1 MNAWARSFAALRM
14 TGTLPR
20 YERLP
25 KLQIATILAGWLL
38 LIVAPAGAGERA
50 EETPDALKNVGVT
63 ERLEAQVPLDLVFAD
78 SDGGQRTLG
87 TLFDGTRPVLLTMN
101 YSNCPRLCSLQLNG
115 LVQGMEQLEWNMG
128 DQFRVITVSIDPNES
143 PERAAATKH
152 RYMDGYGRYGP
163 ADGWHFLTGREENIR
178 KLADAIGFAYT
189 YVEETRQYAHAAV
202 TMVCTPGGRVS
213 RYLYGIEYKP
223 QTLRLA
229 LVEAGEGKVGS
240 TTDRILLLCAT
251 YDAASGSYAAAANKL
266 MAIGGGLTVLV
277 LGSALWVAW
286 RREARKKARCRPHA
300 GGSGRCS

>member
-1 MNAWARSFAALRM
+1 
-14 TGTLPR
+14 
-20 YERLP
+20 
-25 KLQIATILAGWLL
+25 
-38 LIVAPAGAGERA
+38 
-50 EETPDALKNVGVT
+50 
-63 ERLEAQVPLDLVFAD
+63 
-78 SDGGQRTLG
+78 
-87 TLFDGTRPVLLTMN
+87 MN

-152 RYMDGYGRYGP
+152 RYMDEYGRFGP

-251 YDAASGSYAAAANKL
+251 YDAASGSYAAAAGKL
-266 MAIGGGLTVLV
+266 MQIGGGLTVLV
-277 LGSALWVAW
+277 LGSALLVAW
-286 RREARKKARCRPHA
+286 RREAKKKARIHV
-300 GGSGRCS
+300 